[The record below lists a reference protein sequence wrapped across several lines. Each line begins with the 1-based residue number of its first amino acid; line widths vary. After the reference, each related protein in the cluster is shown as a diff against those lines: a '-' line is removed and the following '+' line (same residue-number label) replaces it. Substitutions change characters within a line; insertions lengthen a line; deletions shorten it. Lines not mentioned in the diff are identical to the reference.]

1 MPGAGYHRTR
11 AASATTRSASRSA
24 SAASARTMAAARS
37 AARVRSMAADSSRR
51 SPHKVCSM
59 SCVTGQASC
68 SRAASR
74 STASPLVSTTGVVYS
89 AMIVSQGD
97 AGQDGAGVDHVLGL
111 AGFVRYEN
119 LHRFLHRL

>member
-24 SAASARTMAAARS
+24 SAASARAMAAARS
-37 AARVRSMAADSSRR
+37 AAASSRR

-68 SRAASR
+68 SRTASR